1 MNDGGEATAARDG
14 ARPSGRSLA
23 EVRETVRAL
32 IGMMSDGGIAELDLA
47 IGDLSIRLRGDAK
60 AAASAALPAPS
71 AADTPLIVATDG
83 EVVALPPDGHII
95 TAPMI
100 GTYYASPSPGEPPFV
115 RIGDPVEVGQ
125 VVGIIEAMKIM
136 NEIAADES
144 GIVTDLYVT
153 NAQAVEYGSPL
164 MRLTA
169 ADGPA

>member
-1 MNDGGEATAARDG
+1 MSGGADAVAASGGE
-14 ARPSGRSLA
+14 RPAGRSLA
-23 EVRETVRAL
+23 EVRETVRSL

-60 AAASAALPAPS
+60 AAPATALPAPTAAEGPLVV
-71 AADTPLIVATDG
+71 AADS
-83 EVVALPPDGHII
+83 EVVALPPDGHVI

-115 RIGDPVEVGQ
+115 RIGDPVEIGQ
-125 VVGIIEAMKIM
+125 VIGVIEAMKIM
-136 NEIAADES
+136 NEIAADEA

-164 MRLTA
+164 MRLMA
-169 ADGPA
+169 ADAPA